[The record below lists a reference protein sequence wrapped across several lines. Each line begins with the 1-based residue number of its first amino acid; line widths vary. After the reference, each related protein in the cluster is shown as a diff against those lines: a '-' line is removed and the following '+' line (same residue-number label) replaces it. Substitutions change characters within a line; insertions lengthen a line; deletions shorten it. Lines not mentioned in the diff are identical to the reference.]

1 MGRFDDLMVMTTVST
16 LPTKWDHVKQTLG
29 VAMIAYQNP
38 DKQIIAGEEMAKVY
52 DLAQRILRHR
62 PTRKDGPHSHCD
74 YELLEEIANQAEQRY
89 QMILSRI

>member
-62 PTRKDGPHSHCD
+62 PTGGDGTQDCG

>member
-1 MGRFDDLMVMTTVST
+1 MGRFDDLMVMTTAST
-16 LPTKWDHVKQTLG
+16 LPTKWDHVKQALG

-52 DLAQRILRHR
+52 AFAQQILRQR
-62 PTRKDGPHSHCD
+62 PTGGDATQNCD